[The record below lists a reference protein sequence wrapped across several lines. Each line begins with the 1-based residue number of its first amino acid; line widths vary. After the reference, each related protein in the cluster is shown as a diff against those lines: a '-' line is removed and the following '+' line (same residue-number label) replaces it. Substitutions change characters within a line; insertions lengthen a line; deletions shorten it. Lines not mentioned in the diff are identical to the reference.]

1 MRQTNE
7 QRAATERLRAL
18 AGGYRVKQDAE
29 GWPMIPGRL
38 GRIEWH
44 CDGVHCH
51 GCPMLGRPVLAVYT
65 DRRRVHSRLLAIVPS
80 TLKSHTRNLAAS
92 YLPRHRWNRCDC
104 QYSGKQIAEGCR
116 IGKRRRN
123 GPGARNMRP
132 RCRNECGTRIGRRM
146 VRGFSSWSL
155 GRT

>member
-38 GRIEWH
+38 GRIEWY

-51 GCPMLGRPVLAVYT
+51 
-65 DRRRVHSRLLAIVPS
+65 
-80 TLKSHTRNLAAS
+80 
-92 YLPRHRWNRCDC
+92 
-104 QYSGKQIAEGCR
+104 
-116 IGKRRRN
+116 
-123 GPGARNMRP
+123 
-132 RCRNECGTRIGRRM
+132 
-146 VRGFSSWSL
+146 
-155 GRT
+155 

>member
-51 GCPMLGRPVLAVYT
+51 GCPMPGRPVLAVYT
-65 DRRRVHSRLLAIVPS
+65 DRRRVHSRLLAIAPS
-80 TLKSHTRNLAAS
+80 TLKSHTRNLALRTCLATAGIAAIAS
-92 YLPRHRWNRCDC
+92 TAASRSPKAA
-104 QYSGKQIAEGCR
+104 G
-116 IGKRRRN
+116 
-123 GPGARNMRP
+123 
-132 RCRNECGTRIGRRM
+132 
-146 VRGFSSWSL
+146 
-155 GRT
+155 